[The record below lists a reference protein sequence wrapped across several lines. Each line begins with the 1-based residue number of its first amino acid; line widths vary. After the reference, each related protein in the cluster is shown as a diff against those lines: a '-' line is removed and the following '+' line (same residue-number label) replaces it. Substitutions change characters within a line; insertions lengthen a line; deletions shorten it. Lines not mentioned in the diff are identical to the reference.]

1 MLDPDSLKKLVS
13 LRQDIKMEGQR
24 ISALK
29 TSASTPIQA
38 QDLVRQLSLLGR
50 PAQLDEVYLLENPYT
65 IGLENNQH
73 VHLGIVS
80 LNLLNVSDKRQCDKV
95 DTKTTNN
102 ETS

>member
-1 MLDPDSLKKLVS
+1 MPDPDSLKKLVS

-38 QDLVRQLSLLGR
+38 QDLVRQLSLLER

-65 IGLENNQH
+65 IGLENTQYLSH
-73 VHLGIVS
+73 
-80 LNLLNVSDKRQCDKV
+80 KRQRDKIE
-95 DTKTTNN
+95 TKTTNN
-102 ETS
+102 ETCQFPEPDRSRVKR